1 MYMYEYV
8 YAYVAGKSKGL
19 SIEAFPCPR
28 FSTYATLS
36 TELNR
41 SLSRRYE
48 TMGTVGIFVPR
59 KSV

>member
-1 MYMYEYV
+1 MYLYMHICI
-8 YAYVAGKSKGL
+8 ACKSKGL

-48 TMGTVGIFVPR
+48 TMGTVGIFVPK

>member
-1 MYMYEYV
+1 MYMYMHM
-8 YAYVAGKSKGL
+8 YVACKSKGL